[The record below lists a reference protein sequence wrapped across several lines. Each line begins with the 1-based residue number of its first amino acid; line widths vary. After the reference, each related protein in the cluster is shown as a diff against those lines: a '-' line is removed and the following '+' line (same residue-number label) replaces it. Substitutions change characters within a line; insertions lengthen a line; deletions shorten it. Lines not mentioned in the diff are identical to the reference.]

1 VERTGPI
8 VQLAWWVD
16 DLDLAAQQWA
26 RLGAGPFFWLS
37 HIPLQRANLRG
48 QAINFDH
55 SSAYGWA
62 GHCMVELVQ
71 VHSPGP
77 SAFHE
82 LLPAPRPIL
91 HHVARF
97 VPDLDRAV
105 ANFASL
111 GHALAMD
118 CHLKDG
124 GRFCFIDT
132 RSALG
137 HYTEL
142 YEPTPALTGFYAM
155 VEGAA
160 QQWDGSDPIRPLSMS

>member
-1 VERTGPI
+1 MEKIGPI

-16 DLDLAAQQWA
+16 DLDLAVQHWA
-26 RLGAGPFFWLS
+26 RLGAGPFFVLS
-37 HIPLQRANLRG
+37 HIPLERADLRG
-48 QAINFDH
+48 QSVSFDH

-82 LLPAPRPIL
+82 LLPAARPVL
-91 HHVARF
+91 HHIARF
-97 VPDLDRAV
+97 VPNLDVAV
-105 ANFASL
+105 TTFANQ
-111 GHALAMD
+111 GHPLAMD
-118 CHLKDG
+118 CHLADG

-132 RSALG
+132 RKVLG

-142 YEPTPALTGFYAM
+142 YEPTPALTGFYTM
-155 VEGAA
+155 VERAA
-160 QQWDGSDPIRPLSMS
+160 EKWDGSHPVRHLSLG